1 MIKNLIFDFGKVL
14 VEYDY
19 FVILDEIFTTHER
32 AEDFYHHLMADRWN
46 ERLDCEESSFEAL
59 ISDMQMELPHYKE
72 EIQLFGN
79 RYTDFV
85 LGEIK
90 GMRALLVKLKAEG
103 YKLFGLTNWCSKIH
117 LTMQQYP
124 IFQLLD
130 GTVISSEEHIVKPS
144 MAIYERLCRKFG
156 LEKDECLFTDDTI
169 RNVEAARKFGMHSI
183 CFKNVAQYEA
193 ELRKLI
199 DSLGGCRGTSYVM
212 TEQDKCM
219 AGEIYDCHSTVF
231 LERKARATE
240 WMQHYNSLPYEERSK
255 RYGMICNLFGSVGT
269 NVSVGDGTIIGFGDN
284 IHVGNNVSI
293 NYRCILNDCNSII
306 IGNDVLIA
314 PGVQINTASH
324 PIQLSERLTPNWNP
338 ASGEYRWRTFAKPI
352 IIGDG
357 CWIGANATIIGG
369 VTIGDGAVIAAGA
382 VVTKDVEPNTLV
394 GGVPAKVINKLE
406 VMTPLSS
413 N

>member
-14 VEYDY
+14 IEYDY

-32 AEDFYHHLMADRWN
+32 AEDFYHHLMAEGWH
-46 ERLDCEESSFEAL
+46 ERLDCEESSFEAI
-59 ISDMQMELPHYKE
+59 ISDMQQAIPRYKE
-72 EIQLFGN
+72 EIKLFGS

-117 LTMQQYP
+117 ITMQQYP

-130 GTVISSEEHIVKPS
+130 GIVVSSEEHIVKPS
-144 MAIYERLCRKFG
+144 AAIYERLCRKFG
-156 LEKDECLFTDDTI
+156 LKKCECLFADDTI
-169 RNVEAARKFGMHSI
+169 VNVEAARNFGMWGI
-183 CFKNVAQYEA
+183 CFKNTVQYES
-193 ELRKLI
+193 ELRQI
-199 DSLGGCRGTSYVM
+199 TDRLGGSRDSSYVM

-219 AGEIYDCHSTVF
+219 AGEIYDCHSPIF
-231 LERKARATE
+231 LDRKARATD
-240 WMQHYNSLPYEERSK
+240 WMQRYNSLPYADRSK
-255 RYGMICNLFGSVGT
+255 RYGMIRELFGSVGT

-314 PGVQINTASH
+314 PGVQMNTASH
-324 PIQLSERLTPNWNP
+324 PTLLSERLTPDWNS

-369 VTIGDGAVIAAGA
+369 VTIGDGVVVAAGA
-382 VVTKDVEPNTLV
+382 VVTKDVESNTIV
-394 GGVPAKVINKLE
+394 GGVPAKVIKKL
-406 VMTPLSS
+406 
-413 N
+413 